1 MSLLVLLLVLLV
13 LSLLFSS
20 TSESVSVFVRLD
32 TVANLDTL
40 ADSDLVSFLGMVAT
54 APESPESPLL
64 AA

>member
-1 MSLLVLLLVLLV
+1 M
-13 LSLLFSS
+13 
-20 TSESVSVFVRLD
+20 SVFVRLD